1 MSQVVRL
8 LWWSWLM
15 AAVVRSAGSH
25 AVPATYI
32 YDPRYHAWVGS
43 GRDGEAARLLRRARE
58 LSGLTQSLLARRAG
72 VPQSVISA
80 YESGR
85 RQPSLAT
92 LRRLVEASGQALA
105 VDVVATRPV
114 DPPDTVLGRVVR
126 RHRGAVRSV
135 AARHGAISVRL
146 FGSVARGEEEP
157 DSDIDLVVD
166 LPETISL
173 LELIALRRELTELL
187 DAPVDVVPARSLRPD
202 VAAAIEREAILL

>member
-1 MSQVVRL
+1 M
-8 LWWSWLM
+8 
-15 AAVVRSAGSH
+15 G
-25 AVPATYI
+25 I
-32 YDPRYHAWVGS
+32 

-58 LSGLTQSLLARRAG
+58 LSGLTQSQLSHRVG
-72 VPQSVISA
+72 VAQSVISA

-85 RQPSLAT
+85 RQPGLAT

-114 DPPDTVLGRVVR
+114 DPPDTVLGGVVR
-126 RHRGAVRSV
+126 RHRSAVRSV
-135 AARHGAISVRL
+135 AARHGASNVRL

-166 LPETISL
+166 VPETISL

-187 DAPVDVVPARSLRPD
+187 DAPVDVVPVRSLRPD